1 MCFVVSS
8 LDIWA
13 HLKQFGN
20 QGLCYD
26 SLLLPLALSSESGGR
41 GHVFCSVIVLL
52 CNTGSASLFM
62 AGTTTV
68 WSRGTSLW
76 AFQVA
81 LVAEPTC

>member
-20 QGLCYD
+20 QGLRYD

-41 GHVFCSVIVLL
+41 RGCVLFSDHLALQHGVSVLVYGR
-52 CNTGSASLFM
+52 NHHSL
-62 AGTTTV
+62 
-68 WSRGTSLW
+68 
-76 AFQVA
+76 
-81 LVAEPTC
+81 E